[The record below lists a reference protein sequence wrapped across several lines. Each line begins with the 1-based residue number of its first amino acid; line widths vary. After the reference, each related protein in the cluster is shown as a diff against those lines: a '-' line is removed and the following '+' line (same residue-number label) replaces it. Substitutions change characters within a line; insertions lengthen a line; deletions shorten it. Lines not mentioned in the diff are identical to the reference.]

1 MYFIICTNLGF
12 VVIVSR
18 RRGSKMPIVVKDYW
32 QKRGLYLLVRIVYL
46 EKKTMDKRLEQLLSS
61 KDGEAFCMRLTG
73 AAISVLGDE
82 SLAQDVVQD
91 TFEYF
96 SDRDVPV
103 KNAEE
108 VEPYLLV
115 TVRNRAITMKKKL
128 ARTAIVD
135 IEKLDTYTDC
145 DSDQSCEEEWQYA
158 TMEACIKRLERQSQR
173 VFRLRYLK
181 GLSIKTVARMMRMSK
196 SMVARIS
203 NQAINDITKMM
214 KDEQKKRE

>member
-1 MYFIICTNLGF
+1 M
-12 VVIVSR
+12 VVICFFYTEL
-18 RRGSKMPIVVKDYW
+18 SKENWMDREIEK
-32 QKRGLYLLVRIVYL
+32 LLN
-46 EKKTMDKRLEQLLSS
+46 S
-61 KDGEAFCMRLTG
+61 KEGEAFRTKLFC
-73 AAISVLGDE
+73 AAQRILADDH
-82 SLAQDVVQD
+82 LAQDVVQD

-96 SDRDVPV
+96 AGRDVPV
-103 KNAEE
+103 KNPEE
-108 VEPYLLV
+108 VLPYLITTV
-115 TVRNRAITMKKKL
+115 TNRAITMKKKL

-203 NQAINDITKMM
+203 NQAINEITKMM

>member
-1 MYFIICTNLGF
+1 M
-12 VVIVSR
+12 
-18 RRGSKMPIVVKDYW
+18 VKDYW

-61 KDGEAFCMRLTG
+61 KDGEAFCMRLAC
-73 AAISVLGDE
+73 AANRVLGDE

-115 TVRNRAITMKKKL
+115 TVRNRAIKMKKQHKQ
-128 ARTAIVD
+128 TTFVD
-135 IEKLDTYTDC
+135 IETLSDLETD
-145 DSDQSCEEEWQYA
+145 DPDQSCEEEWQYA

-181 GLSIKTVARMMRMSK
+181 GLDIKTVARMMRMSK

-203 NQAINDITKMM
+203 NQAINEITKMV
-214 KDEQKKRE
+214 KDEQKKRK

>member
-1 MYFIICTNLGF
+1 
-12 VVIVSR
+12 
-18 RRGSKMPIVVKDYW
+18 
-32 QKRGLYLLVRIVYL
+32 
-46 EKKTMDKRLEQLLSS
+46 MDKKVEKLLSS
-61 KDGEAFCMRLTG
+61 KKGDEFLRKLKD
-73 AAISVLGDE
+73 AANRVLGDE

-115 TVRNRAITMKKKL
+115 TVRNRAIKMKKQHKQ
-128 ARTAIVD
+128 TTFVD
-135 IEKLDTYTDC
+135 IETLYNLETD
-145 DSDQSCEEEWQYA
+145 DPDQSCEEEWQYA

-203 NQAINDITKMM
+203 NQAINEITKMV
-214 KDEQKKRE
+214 KDEQKKRK

>member
-73 AAISVLGDE
+73 AANRVLGDE

-115 TVRNRAITMKKKL
+115 TVRNRAIKMKKQHKQ
-128 ARTAIVD
+128 TTFVD
-135 IEKLDTYTDC
+135 IETLYNLETD
-145 DSDQSCEEEWQYA
+145 DPDQSHEKQWQYD
-158 TMEACIKRLERQSQR
+158 TMEQCIKLLDLKTRR

-181 GLSIKTVARMMRMSK
+181 GLSIKTVARMMNMSEIK
-196 SMVARIS
+196 VRRIC
-203 NQAINDITKMM
+203 QLAINEITKMV
-214 KDEQKKRE
+214 KDEQKKRK

>member
-1 MYFIICTNLGF
+1 
-12 VVIVSR
+12 
-18 RRGSKMPIVVKDYW
+18 
-32 QKRGLYLLVRIVYL
+32 
-46 EKKTMDKRLEQLLSS
+46 MDKKVEKLLSS
-61 KDGEAFCMRLTG
+61 KK
-73 AAISVLGDE
+73 GDE
-82 SLAQDVVQD
+82 FLRKLKDAAKSILGEKYLAEDVVQD

-96 SDRDVPV
+96 CHRDVPV

-115 TVRNRAITMKKKL
+115 TVRNRAIKMKKQHKQ
-128 ARTAIVD
+128 TTFVD
-135 IEKLDTYTDC
+135 IETLYNLETD
-145 DSDQSCEEEWQYA
+145 DPDQSCEEEWQYA

-203 NQAINDITKMM
+203 NQAINEITKMV
-214 KDEQKKRE
+214 KDEQKKRK

>member
-1 MYFIICTNLGF
+1 
-12 VVIVSR
+12 
-18 RRGSKMPIVVKDYW
+18 
-32 QKRGLYLLVRIVYL
+32 
-46 EKKTMDKRLEQLLSS
+46 MDKRLEQLLSS
-61 KDGEAFCMRLTG
+61 KDGEAFCMRLAC
-73 AAISVLGDE
+73 AANRVLGDE

-115 TVRNRAITMKKKL
+115 TVRNRAIKMKKKL

>member
-1 MYFIICTNLGF
+1 
-12 VVIVSR
+12 
-18 RRGSKMPIVVKDYW
+18 MPIVVKDYW

-73 AAISVLGDE
+73 AANRVLGDE

-115 TVRNRAITMKKKL
+115 TVRNRAIKMKKQHKQ
-128 ARTAIVD
+128 TTFVD
-135 IEKLDTYTDC
+135 IETLSDLEAD
-145 DSDQSCEEEWQYA
+145 DPDQSHEKQWQYD
-158 TMEACIKRLERQSQR
+158 TMEQCIKLLDLKTRR

-181 GLSIKTVARMMRMSK
+181 GLSIKTVARMMNMSETK
-196 SMVARIS
+196 VKRIC
-203 NQAINDITKMM
+203 QLAINEITKMM
-214 KDEQKKRE
+214 KDEQKKRK